1 MEETSLIAFKAVC
14 NFVNDLESEYGK
26 RHKPLKLYKRLI
38 NHTQIA
44 HDHAMRKHLIV
55 FHDFCVANR
64 DALVVQD
71 VTKLVMKKLEYS
83 ERVFID
89 MDHIFHIADA
99 ETTPV
104 IWRHLLTISALLD
117 PTGKAKEILKKA
129 SEDGKSGKDETD
141 FLSNIISKV
150 EKSVKPDANPME
162 AVSSIMQSGIFTEMM
177 SDLGSKKLDLGK
189 LLGAVQGMV
198 TTLSN
203 QAGDDPE
210 AKQAMGMLSNVTSM
224 MGNMGNNNG
233 APPDM
238 SGMMQMMTTMMAGM
252 KPPSAQVEEVRDVPR
267 KEEKKKD

>member
-1 MEETSLIAFKAVC
+1 MNEDTSLIAFKAIC

-44 HDHAMRKHLIV
+44 HDHAIRKHLTL
-55 FHDFCVANR
+55 FHDFCVTNR
-64 DALVVQD
+64 DSLAVQD
-71 VTKLVMKKLEYS
+71 TSKLVQKKIEYS
-83 ERVFID
+83 DRVFID
-89 MDHIFHIADA
+89 MEFIFRVADA
-99 ETTPV
+99 ETSPI
-104 IWRHLLTISALLD
+104 IWKHLLTISAILD

-129 SEDGKSGKDETD
+129 ADDGKAGHDETD
-141 FLSNIISKV
+141 FLTNIISKV
-150 EKSVKPDANPME
+150 EKNVKPDANPME

-198 TTLSN
+198 STLSN

-224 MGNMGNNNG
+224 MGNMGNGG

-238 SGMMQMMTTMMAGM
+238 SGMVQMMTTMMGGL
-252 KPPSAQVEEVRDVPR
+252 KPPSAQVEEIKNP
-267 KEEKKKD
+267 EKRNN